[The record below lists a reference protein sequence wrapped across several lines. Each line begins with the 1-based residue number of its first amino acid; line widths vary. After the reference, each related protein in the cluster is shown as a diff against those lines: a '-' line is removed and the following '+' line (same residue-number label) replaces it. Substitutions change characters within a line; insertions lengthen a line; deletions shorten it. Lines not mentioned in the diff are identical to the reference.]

1 MRVLLANQNPGNIL
15 NERYVM
21 SYQVMFCKITLL
33 HLSSAMLC
41 YFTRLLREACNPM
54 LLVK

>member
-21 SYQVMFCKITLL
+21 SCQVMFCKILL
-33 HLSSAMLC
+33 
-41 YFTRLLREACNPM
+41 
-54 LLVK
+54 